1 MGKLINV
8 CRFPYDDQSHLQE
21 DFHMFQD
28 YNGNGPYDNL
38 FTEINKPLIE
48 EVEGKYLLYLSTPHF
63 HNNFV
68 YDFKGA
74 IEKNTKLKNDIKNKN
89 VKFLFFRIGEFDSY
103 NDGMFLHDEP
113 YVEFINLIKS
123 YGCDDSDCMF
133 LSFNFNVNYALRNSN
148 IKSRYHNFCQLNLYN
163 ILKDV
168 KDNLL
173 NNFIKS
179 KQPRPHHYLCY
190 NHQPKPHR
198 EKVVNFLIN
207 HKNGLL
213 SSAHHN
219 LFLDGDK
226 DVENWT
232 SKNRNLYYH
241 ANRTHYNTTYF
252 SIITESHFSNIDDL
266 NNLSFTEK
274 TWKPITNFHP
284 FFIVGGYQSIKKLKS
299 IGFQTFDKFF
309 DESYDENVDNLFIE
323 LNRLL
328 KLDRKE
334 LHDIYYNMRE
344 ILVHNF
350 NHYFKICEREVK
362 DLQDDLF
369 DFCYKEKL

>member
-1 MGKLINV
+1 MGDLVTV
-8 CRFPYDDQSHLQE
+8 CRFPYDDESHLHE
-21 DFHMFQD
+21 DFYMFQD
-28 YNGNGPYDNL
+28 YNGNGPYDEL
-38 FTEINKPLIE
+38 FTSIDKKLIE
-48 EVEGKYLLYLSTPHF
+48 EVDGKYLLYLSTPHF

-68 YDFKGA
+68 YNFKDA
-74 IEKNTKLKNDIKNKN
+74 IEKNKKLKSDIINKK

-103 NDGMFLHDEP
+103 SEGQFLHDEV
-113 YVEFINLIKS
+113 YVEFLSLIKS

-133 LSFNFNVNYALRNSN
+133 LSFNFNIDYALRNSG
-148 IKSRYHNFCQLNLYN
+148 IVSRYHNFCQLNLYN

-179 KQPRPHHYLCY
+179 EQPRPHHYLCY

-198 EKVVNFLIN
+198 DKVVKFLMN
-207 HKNGLL
+207 YDNGLL
-213 SSAHHN
+213 SSSHNN

-226 DVENWT
+226 DIENWT
-232 SKNRNLYYH
+232 TKNRNLYYH

-252 SIITESHFSNIDDL
+252 SIITESHFSNILDT
-266 NNLSFTEK
+266 NNLAFTEK

-284 FFIVGGYQSIKKLKS
+284 FFIVGGYKSMEKLRS
-299 IGFQTFDKFF
+299 IGFKTFGDFF
-309 DESYDENVDNLFIE
+309 DESYDNGTTNLFVE
-323 LNRLL
+323 LDRIL

-334 LHDIYYNMRE
+334 LNDIYYNMKD
-344 ILVHNF
+344 ILIHNF
-350 NHYFKICEREVK
+350 NHFFKICEKEVK

-369 DFCYKEKL
+369 DFCYKE